1 MKSLVFKL
9 TLAGLVTFSGS
20 VALAQAIDFQM
31 PAEAKPGEVTQDVR
45 DVEVAKQLK
54 GTTNTV
60 LVYAEGMC
68 CPSCS
73 SGVKKYV
80 GELAFVKETED
91 RSSVQ
96 IDAKHQLVRI
106 EIKPRSTIDMQALSK
121 RWMKRLPRHSP
132 LRTEK
137 RQGGNA
143 GICQR
148 FKELM
153 VAPQLTEKKGASW
166 APFLFLF

>member
-1 MKSLVFKL
+1 MKATVLL
-9 TLAGLVTFSGS
+9 LAIVGFLAPLSMAS
-20 VALAQAIDFQM
+20 AQALDLMMSQE
-31 PAEAKPGEVTQDVR
+31 PKPGEVTQDVR
-45 DVEVAKQLK
+45 DVEVAKRLK

-91 RSSVQ
+91 KSSVQ

-106 EIKPRSTIDMQALSK
+106 EIKPRATIDMKALSK
-121 RWMKRLPRHSP
+121 ALDEAGYPAIHLYSLQKGKVV
-132 LRTEK
+132 TEVFATVSK
-137 RQGGNA
+137 
-143 GICQR
+143 
-148 FKELM
+148 
-153 VAPQLTEKKGASW
+153 S
-166 APFLFLF
+166 

>member
-1 MKSLVFKL
+1 MKATVLL
-9 TLAGLVTFSGS
+9 LAIVGFLAPLSMAS
-20 VALAQAIDFQM
+20 AQALDLMMSQE
-31 PAEAKPGEVTQDVR
+31 PKSGEVTQDVR
-45 DVEVAKQLK
+45 DVEVAKRLK

-91 RSSVQ
+91 KSSVQ

-106 EIKPRSTIDMQALSK
+106 EIKPRATIDMKALSK
-121 RWMKRLPRHSP
+121 ALDEAGYPAIHLYSLQKGKVV
-132 LRTEK
+132 TEVFATVSK
-137 RQGGNA
+137 
-143 GICQR
+143 
-148 FKELM
+148 
-153 VAPQLTEKKGASW
+153 S
-166 APFLFLF
+166 

>member
-9 TLAGLVTFSGS
+9 TLASLVTFSGS

-121 RWMKRLPRHSP
+121 ALD
-132 LRTEK
+132 E
-137 RQGGNA
+137 A
-143 GICQR
+143 GYPAIH
-148 FKELM
+148 LY
-153 VAPQLTEKKGASW
+153 ALKKGKVVTQAFASDSKS
-166 APFLFLF
+166 

>member
-1 MKSLVFKL
+1 MKTKTILL
-9 TLAGLVTFSGS
+9 LITGLLLPMSIAS
-20 VALAQAIDFQM
+20 AQALDLQL
-31 PAEAKPGEVTQDVR
+31 PTEEKPGEVTQDVR

-80 GELAFVKETED
+80 GQLAFVKETD
-91 RSSVQ
+91 DKSSVQ

-106 EIKPRSTIDMQALSK
+106 EIKPRSTIDMKALSK
-121 RWMKRLPRHSP
+121 ALD
-132 LRTEK
+132 E
-137 RQGGNA
+137 A
-143 GICQR
+143 GYPAIH
-148 FKELM
+148 LYS
-153 VAPQLTEKKGASW
+153 LKKGKVITQAFAVASES
-166 APFLFLF
+166 